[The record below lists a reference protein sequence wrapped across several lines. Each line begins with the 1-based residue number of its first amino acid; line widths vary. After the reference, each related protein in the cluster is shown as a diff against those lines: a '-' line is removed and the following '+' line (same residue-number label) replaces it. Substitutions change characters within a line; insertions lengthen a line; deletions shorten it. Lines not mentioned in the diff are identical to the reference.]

1 MFADVRCAS
10 AKAEQIL
17 PVGDPGRSAR
27 SPPRTRRLWQGHPAP
42 VRTRGDRPPRRRR
55 HSAHGRQ
62 LLARVRLCR
71 GSRRCKSSHRSATAL
86 AGHREI
92 ELLQV
97 PATGEPNNPACS
109 SHSPTALTPCS
120 APHPG
125 PPTPGNDHSSQP
137 TSLLW
142 CRTTRRHP
150 WCTRSSAAG
159 TSTASPSARRQPA
172 GRAVHRRGGSRPADR
187 H

>member
-1 MFADVRCAS
+1 MRIGEGGADPTGRRPG
-10 AKAEQIL
+10 QIGTVTTSN
-17 PVGDPGRSAR
+17 PA
-27 SPPRTRRLWQGHPAP
+27 LWQGHPAP

-97 PATGEPNNPACS
+97 PATGEPNNPSMLVALADRS
-109 SHSPTALTPCS
+109 DALLGATPRTTDTGQRPLEPADIAVVVSHNAQTSVVHAQLRGRDIDGVTVGTPTACRSGS
-120 APHPG
+120 APPWWL
-125 PPTPGNDHSSQP
+125 S
-137 TSLLW
+137 
-142 CRTTRRHP
+142 TR
-150 WCTRSSAAG
+150 
-159 TSTASPSARRQPA
+159 
-172 GRAVHRRGGSRPADR
+172 
-187 H
+187 